1 MLALSFTSCD
11 GGSDE
16 KREKSSSLTLS
27 FVGITDP
34 VIVKNICQ
42 DKNKDGL
49 CGAKEQLSKT
59 NLKKGLLIE
68 NGKYSLENL
77 TPNIPLLVEI
87 YDPQNIKYD
96 GGSLTL
102 KFNVFKIEE
111 RNLIKEISA
120 IQLLEDWGYLT
131 VQETKKIKE
140 TENRE
145 LLDRVIFESFENN
158 YNLLRNESLTAQVAT
173 NKGLE
178 ALANKLKKVDV
189 SEELPNEIL
198 FCIDNS
204 TCIQNLLISISQELT
219 ITKKEAG
226 VIAQKVKGMD
236 VSNDLN
242 SIVVV
247 PPTSTPVPT
256 VVPTSTP
263 IPTVV
268 PILTPIPTVIPTST
282 LVPTVIPTSTLVPTV
297 IPTSTPVPTVVPIL
311 IPIPTVIPTSTPVP
325 TVVPISTPVPT
336 VVSISTP
343 VPTVVSISTP
353 LPTVVPISTPVPTV
367 APKLKEIVKF
377 KSTLKKTGQI
387 ISYQKFDDGD
397 YQIGVTPNYSR
408 SEEIVT
414 DNITGLQWQDDK
426 EARVVQKRWI
436 TTDNYKKKNY
446 NDTSGDTAIT
456 YCDKLTL
463 GGYTNW
469 RLPTRKELLG
479 IIDYGKFN
487 PAIGSVFVNVSSRKY
502 WSSTEIGDDGS
513 NRWIVSFLNGAML
526 DADGETDNDKNN
538 NNSESYY
545 IRCIRGK

>member
-49 CGAKEQLSKT
+49 CGAKEQLSKI

-102 KFNVFKIEE
+102 KFNGFKIEE

-178 ALANKLKKVDV
+178 VLANKLKKVDV
-189 SEELPNEIL
+189 SEALPNKIL

-226 VIAQKVKGMD
+226 VIAQKFKSMD

-247 PPTSTPVPT
+247 P
-256 VVPTSTP
+256 
-263 IPTVV
+263 
-268 PILTPIPTVIPTST
+268 
-282 LVPTVIPTSTLVPTV
+282 
-297 IPTSTPVPTVVPIL
+297 PTSTPVPTVVPIL